1 MDPTQT
7 PGAEATPEAEAAAAA
22 AAPVAEEPLETT
34 RFNWNVIPAG
44 AVEAKKHLVLPLG
57 AVHTP
62 LMAGAVRVPYGPL
75 MCQGPCRTVLNPY
88 CGLSLEQKFWVC
100 PFCMTRNAFPP
111 QYAQISATNLPAEL
125 FPKYSTIEY
134 TLPLPKGSAPA
145 FLFVVDTCLPEAEFA
160 ALKDALI
167 EALGLIP
174 PDAYVGLIT
183 CGATVQV
190 YQLSFALC
198 PKAYVFS
205 GNREY
210 TGKRVGELLGLPQ
223 RPQQAPGTA
232 AAGGAAL
239 PVVKNGFLVPLSE
252 CEFTLTSLLDE
263 LQRDPWPV
271 SSGMRAKQSYGTAL
285 SVAVGLLERV
295 CPGGAARVVGFVGSP
310 CTHGPGAVVGED
322 LKESLRCHSDIA
334 KGSAPHCSAA
344 TKYYSAL
351 AQRAAAANICVDL
364 LCCAIDQVGLWEMQS
379 LCRRTGGLNIMTD
392 SFAKDTF
399 SKTFLGLF
407 ERSPANPDELAI
419 GFNATIEVQTCR
431 DLKVAGCVGHVFSLE
446 RKTAA
451 VSENEVG
458 VGGTSAWRACAV
470 SPRTS
475 FGFYFDVAGTGA
487 VVGAAGQP
495 APALVQFLTCYQSS
509 TGEHLLRVTT
519 VARAWTNPSAQGTAD
534 LARSFDQETAAV
546 LLARQA
552 VTKLDNE
559 DPYDVLRWV
568 DRTLIRL
575 VSKFADYRKDDPAS
589 LTLGEQ
595 FVLFPQFMYH
605 LRRSHF
611 LRVFNCSPDETVFYR
626 STLLRENTT
635 NSIIMIQPMLES
647 YEISDPNPRS
657 VLLSAS
663 SVDSS
668 KILVLDTFFLVL
680 VFLGHDVFEARK
692 EGLAEKPEGEAF
704 RNFLAAP
711 LADAQAL
718 CKDRLPYPRYIE
730 CAQFSG
736 DARHLLAI
744 IDPNV
749 THNTASKSGVGEA
762 VLTEDVSLQVFV
774 DHLKRAAVQQQ

>member
-1 MDPTQT
+1 MESQEPV
-7 PGAEATPEAEAAAAA
+7 AETAPAPEGGEAAP
-22 AAPVAEEPLETT
+22 APAPEEPLETT
-34 RFNWNVIPAG
+34 RFNWNAIPAG

-57 AVHTP
+57 AMHTP

-88 CGLSLEQKFWVC
+88 CGLDLERKIWVC
-100 PFCMTRNAFPP
+100 PFCMTRNAFPE
-111 QYAQISATNLPAEL
+111 QYSQISATSLPAEL

-134 TLPLPKGSAPA
+134 TLPMPKGNAPA
-145 FLFVVDTCLPEAEFA
+145 FLFVVDTCMPEEEFK
-160 ALKDALI
+160 ALKDSII

-174 PDAYVGLIT
+174 QDAYVGLIT

-190 YQLSFALC
+190 YQLSFTLC

-205 GNREY
+205 GNKPY
-210 TGKRVGELLGLPQ
+210 NGKRVQELLGLPP
-223 RPQQAPGTA
+223 RPAQV
-232 AAGGAAL
+232 AAGQAF
-239 PVVKNGFLVPLSE
+239 PVVKNGFLVPLTE
-252 CEFTLTSLLDE
+252 CEFTLTSILDE

-271 SSGMRAKQSYGTAL
+271 NSGMRARQSYGTAL
-285 SVAVGLLERV
+285 SVAIGLLETV
-295 CPGGAARVVGFVGSP
+295 CPSGAARLIGFVGSP
-310 CTHGPGAVVGED
+310 CTHGPGEIVSDE
-322 LKESLRCHSDIA
+322 LKEPLRCHSDIA
-334 KGSAPHCSAA
+334 KGNATHCAA
-344 TKYYSAL
+344 AIKFYNSL
-351 AQRAAAANICVDL
+351 AQRAAAGNICVDL

-379 LCRRTGGLNIMTD
+379 LCRRTGGVNIMTEG
-392 SFAKDTF
+392 FAKDTF

-407 ERSPANPDELAI
+407 ERNPANPDELAT

-431 DLKVAGCVGHVFSLE
+431 DLKVAGCVGHVLSLE

-458 VGGTSAWRACAV
+458 VGGTNAWRACSI

-475 FGFYFDVAGTGA
+475 YGFFFE
-487 VVGAAGQP
+487 VVGNGSVVSVGGQP

-509 TGEHLLRVTT
+509 TGDHLLRVTT
-519 VARAWTNPSAQGTAD
+519 VARSWTNPTAQSLTD
-534 LARSFDQETAAV
+534 LSLSFDQETAAV

-589 LTLGEQ
+589 LTLAEQ

-626 STLLRENTT
+626 STLLRENVV
-635 NSIIMIQPMLES
+635 NSLIMIQPMLES
-647 YEISDPNPRS
+647 YEISDPNPKS

-711 LADAQAL
+711 LADAQLL

-749 THNTASKSGVGEA
+749 THNTAQKGVGEA

-774 DHLKRAAVQQQ
+774 EHLKRAAVQQQ